1 MTSYTSM
8 NAAELR
14 EELSSLM
21 QLYADYQ
28 EMKLSLNMSRG
39 RPAKEQMELAQ
50 GMLSCLTPEDMTLEN
65 GTDVR
70 NYGVLEG
77 IPEARKLMGDL
88 MGLRPEEVIVCG
100 SSSLNIMYDLVS
112 HAYTHGVCGGSKPWS
127 QTEHPKFLCPVPG
140 YDRHFAITE
149 YFGIDMIQIPMT
161 KDGPDMDLIE
171 SYVSTDPS
179 VKGIWCVPKYSNPQ
193 GITYS
198 DEVVRRMARLKPA
211 ADDFRIF
218 WDNAY
223 AVHDL
228 YEGDQDTLLNI
239 MDECKKAGTENQVY
253 EFFSTSK
260 ISFAGGG
267 MAALGAS
274 EANIQYLSRQFSIQ
288 TIGWNKLN
296 MLFHVKFFHDRQGV
310 LDHMKKH
317 AAILRPKFAAVLDIL
332 KQEVADIAT
341 WNEPKGGYFISFDT
355 MEGCAKRVVQLCKEA
370 GVVLTGAGATY
381 PYGKDPHDSNI
392 RIAPTSVSVEE
403 LRLATTLLCLCVKIA
418 TIEKLL
424 ENK

>member
-1 MTSYTSM
+1 MISYTSM

-149 YFGIDMIQIPMT
+149 YFGIDMIPIPMT
-161 KDGPDMDLIE
+161 KEGPDMDLIE

-179 VKGIWCVPKYSNPQ
+179 IKGIWCVPKYSNPQ

-223 AVHDL
+223 AVHNL
-228 YEGDQDTLLNI
+228 YEDNQDTLLNI
-239 MDECKKAGTENQVY
+239 MEECKKAGTENQVY

-274 EANIQYLSRQFSIQ
+274 EANIDFCPGSSVFRPSVGISSIC
-288 TIGWNKLN
+288 
-296 MLFHVKFFHDRQGV
+296 
-310 LDHMKKH
+310 
-317 AAILRPKFAAVLDIL
+317 
-332 KQEVADIAT
+332 
-341 WNEPKGGYFISFDT
+341 YF
-355 MEGCAKRVVQLCKEA
+355 M
-370 GVVLTGAGATY
+370 
-381 PYGKDPHDSNI
+381 
-392 RIAPTSVSVEE
+392 
-403 LRLATTLLCLCVKIA
+403 
-418 TIEKLL
+418 
-424 ENK
+424 

>member
-1 MTSYTSM
+1 MISYTSM

-149 YFGIDMIQIPMT
+149 YFGPCMERYR
-161 KDGPDMDLIE
+161 K
-171 SYVSTDPS
+171 
-179 VKGIWCVPKYSNPQ
+179 
-193 GITYS
+193 
-198 DEVVRRMARLKPA
+198 
-211 ADDFRIF
+211 
-218 WDNAY
+218 
-223 AVHDL
+223 
-228 YEGDQDTLLNI
+228 
-239 MDECKKAGTENQVY
+239 
-253 EFFSTSK
+253 
-260 ISFAGGG
+260 SF
-267 MAALGAS
+267 
-274 EANIQYLSRQFSIQ
+274 
-288 TIGWNKLN
+288 
-296 MLFHVKFFHDRQGV
+296 
-310 LDHMKKH
+310 
-317 AAILRPKFAAVLDIL
+317 
-332 KQEVADIAT
+332 
-341 WNEPKGGYFISFDT
+341 
-355 MEGCAKRVVQLCKEA
+355 
-370 GVVLTGAGATY
+370 
-381 PYGKDPHDSNI
+381 
-392 RIAPTSVSVEE
+392 
-403 LRLATTLLCLCVKIA
+403 
-418 TIEKLL
+418 
-424 ENK
+424 

>member
-149 YFGIDMIQIPMT
+149 YFGIDMIQIPMA

-179 VKGIWCVPKYSNPQ
+179 IKGIWCVPKYSNPQ

-228 YEGDQDTLLNI
+228 YEDDQDTLLNI

-274 EANIQYLSRQFSIQ
+274 ESNIQYLSQQFSIQ

>member
-1 MTSYTSM
+1 MVEYASM
-8 NAAELR
+8 NAAQLQQ
-14 EELSSLM
+14 ELSSLM
-21 QLYADYQ
+21 QVYQDYQ
-28 EMKLSLNMSRG
+28 QMKLSLNMSRG
-39 RPAKEQMELAQ
+39 RPAKEQMELSQ
-50 GMLSCLTPEDMTLEN
+50 GMLSCITPEDMTLEN

-77 IPEARKLMGDL
+77 IPEARRLMGEL
-88 MGLRPEEVIVCG
+88 MGVSAEEVIVCG

-112 HAYTHGVCGGSKPWS
+112 HAYTHGVYGGSKPWS
-127 QTEHPKFLCPVPG
+127 KQENPKFLCPTPG
-140 YDRHFAITE
+140 YDRHFGITE
-149 YFGIDMIQIPMT
+149 YFGIEMINIPMT
-161 KDGPDMDLIE
+161 PTGPDMDLVE
-171 SYVSTDPS
+171 KYVNTDPT

-198 DEVVRRMARLKPA
+198 DETVRRFAALKPA

-228 YEGDQDTLLNI
+228 YEDDQDHLLNLI
-239 MDECKKAGTENQVY
+239 EECKKMGSEDMVY

-267 MAALGAS
+267 MAALAAS
-274 EANIQYLSRQFSIQ
+274 VNNIHHLSKQFSVQ

-296 MLFHVKFFHDRQGV
+296 MLMHVKFFKNREGV
-310 LDHMKKH
+310 LNHMKKH
-317 AAILRPKFAAVLDIL
+317 AAILRPKFHAVLDTL
-332 KQEVADIAT
+332 DQEVTGIAS
-341 WNEPKGGYFISFDT
+341 WNAPKGGYFISFDT

-381 PYGKDPHDSNI
+381 PYGKDPKDCNI
-392 RIAPTSVSVEE
+392 RIAPSSVSVDE
-403 LRLATTLLCLCVKIA
+403 LKLATTLFCLCVKIA
-418 TIEKLL
+418 TVEKRL
-424 ENK
+424 EK

>member
-1 MTSYTSM
+1 MSSYTSM
-8 NAAELR
+8 NAAELQ

-21 QLYADYQ
+21 QLYKDYQ

-50 GMLSCLTPEDMTLEN
+50 GMLSCLGPEDMTLVN

-112 HAYTHGVCGGSKPWS
+112 HAYTHGVYGGANPWCK
-127 QTEHPKFLCPVPG
+127 TDHPKFLCPVPG

-149 YFGIDMIQIPMT
+149 YFGIDMIQIPM
-161 KDGPDMDLIE
+161 KADGPDMDLIE
-171 SYVSTDPS
+171 SYVSSDPS

-228 YEGDQDTLLNI
+228 YEDDQDHLLNI

-274 EANIQYLSRQFSIQ
+274 EANIRHLSQQFSVQ

-296 MLFHVKFFHDRQGV
+296 MLFHVKFFGDRQGV

-317 AAILRPKFAAVLDIL
+317 AALLRPKFAAVLDIL
-332 KQEVADIAT
+332 KQEVADIAS
-341 WNEPKGGYFISFDT
+341 WNVPKGGYFISFDT
-355 MEGCAKRVVQLCKEA
+355 MEGCAKRVVALCKEA

-418 TIEKLL
+418 TVEKLL
-424 ENK
+424 QA

>member
-88 MGLRPEEVIVCG
+88 MGLRSEEVIVCG

-127 QTEHPKFLCPVPG
+127 QAEHPKFLCPVPG

-149 YFGIDMIQIPMT
+149 YFGNRYDSDSYDERWSRYGSDRKLCIYGSLRKGNLVCTQILQSP
-161 KDGPDMDLIE
+161 GNYL
-171 SYVSTDPS
+171 
-179 VKGIWCVPKYSNPQ
+179 
-193 GITYS
+193 
-198 DEVVRRMARLKPA
+198 
-211 ADDFRIF
+211 FR
-218 WDNAY
+218 
-223 AVHDL
+223 
-228 YEGDQDTLLNI
+228 
-239 MDECKKAGTENQVY
+239 
-253 EFFSTSK
+253 
-260 ISFAGGG
+260 
-267 MAALGAS
+267 
-274 EANIQYLSRQFSIQ
+274 
-288 TIGWNKLN
+288 
-296 MLFHVKFFHDRQGV
+296 
-310 LDHMKKH
+310 
-317 AAILRPKFAAVLDIL
+317 
-332 KQEVADIAT
+332 
-341 WNEPKGGYFISFDT
+341 
-355 MEGCAKRVVQLCKEA
+355 
-370 GVVLTGAGATY
+370 
-381 PYGKDPHDSNI
+381 
-392 RIAPTSVSVEE
+392 
-403 LRLATTLLCLCVKIA
+403 
-418 TIEKLL
+418 
-424 ENK
+424 

>member
-179 VKGIWCVPKYSNPQ
+179 IKGIWCVPKYSNPQ

-228 YEGDQDTLLNI
+228 YEDDQDTLLNI

-274 EANIQYLSRQFSIQ
+274 ESNIQYLSQQFSIQ

>member
-127 QTEHPKFLCPVPG
+127 QAEHPKFLCPVPG

-179 VKGIWCVPKYSNPQ
+179 VKGIWCVPKYSNPE

>member
-179 VKGIWCVPKYSNPQ
+179 IKGIWCVPKYSNPQ

-228 YEGDQDTLLNI
+228 YEDDQDTLLNI

-274 EANIQYLSRQFSIQ
+274 ESNIQYLSQQFSIQ

-332 KQEVADIAT
+332 KQEVADIAN

>member
-1 MTSYTSM
+1 MISYTSM

-149 YFGIDMIQIPMT
+149 YFGIDMIPIPMT
-161 KDGPDMDLIE
+161 KEGPDMDLIE

-179 VKGIWCVPKYSNPQ
+179 IKGIWCVPKYSNPQ

-223 AVHDL
+223 AVHNL
-228 YEGDQDTLLNI
+228 YEDNQDTLLNI
-239 MDECKKAGTENQVY
+239 MEECKKAGTENQVY

-274 EANIQYLSRQFSIQ
+274 EANIRFLSRQFSIQ

-296 MLFHVKFFHDRQGV
+296 MLFHVKFFRNRQGV

-332 KQEVADIAT
+332 KQEVSDIAN

>member
-88 MGLRPEEVIVCG
+88 MGLRSEEVIVCG

-127 QTEHPKFLCPVPG
+127 QAEHPKFLCPVPG

-223 AVHDL
+223 CIHDFD
-228 YEGDQDTLLNI
+228 ENGDQLASI
-239 MDECKKAGTENQVY
+239 MAYAREFGHEDMVY
-253 EFFSTSK
+253 QFASTSK
-260 ISFAGGG
+260 VTFPGAGIAAFASSKNNVEH
-267 MAALGAS
+267 MLRLLGV
-274 EANIQYLSRQFSIQ
+274 Q
-288 TIGWNKLN
+288 TIGYDKINQLRHIRF
-296 MLFHVKFFHDRQGV
+296 LHDFQGMKE
-310 LDHMKKH
+310 HMKKH
-317 AAILRPKFAAVLDIL
+317 AAILAPKFQMVLDVL
-332 KQEVADIAT
+332 ERELGGTGVAT
-341 WNEPKGGYFISFDT
+341 WTRPRGGYFISADT
-355 MEGCAKRVVQLCKEA
+355 MEGCAKRTAGLCKEA

-381 PYGKDPHDSNI
+381 PYGEDPQDRNI
-392 RIAPTSVSVEE
+392 RLAPSYPTLDE
-403 LRLATTLLCLCVKIA
+403 LEQAMELFCLCAKLAAV
-418 TIEKLL
+418 EKLL
-424 ENK
+424 SI